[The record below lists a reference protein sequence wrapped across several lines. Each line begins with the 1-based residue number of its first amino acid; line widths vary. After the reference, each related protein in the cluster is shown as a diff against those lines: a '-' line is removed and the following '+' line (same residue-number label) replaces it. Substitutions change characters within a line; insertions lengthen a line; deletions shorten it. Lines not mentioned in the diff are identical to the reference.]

1 MRKNEGIRQEVLGF
15 RKKSAGM
22 RNFREL
28 KIWQKGMDIVTGVY
42 QLTSLLPK
50 DEKFGLKTQL
60 QRAAVSIP
68 SNIAEGCSRNSEI
81 DFKRF
86 LEIAIGS
93 TYELETQLTIVEN
106 INLVSEEKVFPML
119 QLLSEEQKM
128 LNSFIASIKE
138 RSEKKYKKLPKSQ
151 NLMPKT

>member
-1 MRKNEGIRQEVLGF
+1 
-15 RKKSAGM
+15 M

-42 QLTSLLPK
+42 QLSSLLPK
-50 DEKFGLKTQL
+50 DEKYGLKTQL

-68 SNIAEGCSRNSEI
+68 SNIAEGCNRNSEI

-93 TYELETQLTIVEN
+93 SYELETQLTIIEN
-106 INLVSEEKVFPML
+106 INLVSEEKVVPTL

-138 RSEKKYKKLPKSQ
+138 RSEKNYKKSLKSQ
-151 NLMPKT
+151 NLIPNA

>member
-1 MRKNEGIRQEVLGF
+1 
-15 RKKSAGM
+15 M

>member
-1 MRKNEGIRQEVLGF
+1 
-15 RKKSAGM
+15 M

-42 QLTSLLPK
+42 QLSSLLPIE
-50 DEKFGLKTQL
+50 EKYGLKTQL

-68 SNIAEGCSRNSEI
+68 SNIAEGCSRNSEVE
-81 DFKRF
+81 FKRF

-106 INLVSEEKVFPML
+106 INLVSEEKVIPAL

-138 RSEKKYKKLPKSQ
+138 RSGKNFKKSLKSQ
-151 NLMPKT
+151 NLIPHT